1 MRIDCH
7 THTHNSPDADPNSV
21 LERCS
26 AALDAGLSV
35 MAVTDHCEVNR
46 FFSLA
51 HYGERH
57 SEYDTYDFGAAFEAS
72 MQENT
77 AAKEQCPS
85 GLTLVCG
92 IELGQ
97 AILDLPMAN
106 HIVSDKRLDFVI
118 GSIHQLENHE
128 DFAFLDYNSL
138 DVNEL
143 LHRNFAAIQAL
154 AQTDTYDVIG
164 HITYALRYIAN
175 AGIQVDM
182 APFRDEIAEI
192 FKTIIAKD
200 KGIEVNTS
208 GLRQSYGDCFPTLEY
223 LKLYHDLGGDI
234 LTVGSDAHTNAD
246 LGSGIDAGLDMAR
259 AAGFQCVC
267 YFENRA
273 PRFVPL

>member
-128 DFAFLDYNSL
+128 DFAFLDYNAL

-208 GLRQSYGDCFPTLEY
+208 SHRYGLSDLTPSIDILR
-223 LKLYHDLGGDI
+223 LYHNLGGKI
-234 LTVGSDAHTNAD
+234 ITVGSDSHRKEH
-246 LGSGIDAGLDMAR
+246 LGAYIAETLNILKTIGYKE
-259 AAGFQCVC
+259 V
-267 YFENRA
+267 YTFEQMQ
-273 PRFVPL
+273 PIPHKI